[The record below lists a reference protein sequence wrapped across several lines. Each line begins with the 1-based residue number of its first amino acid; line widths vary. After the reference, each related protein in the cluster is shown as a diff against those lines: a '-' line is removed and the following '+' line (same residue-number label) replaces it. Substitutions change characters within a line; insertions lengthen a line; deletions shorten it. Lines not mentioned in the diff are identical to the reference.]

1 MFKEEQPMIVYEYV
15 MKCDTGFAPNPFYG
29 TCTLA
34 CCKPRIR
41 KGFKNYLYEKVKENI
56 KERIKLERS
65 KPLG

>member
-1 MFKEEQPMIVYEYV
+1 MIVYEYV

-41 KGFKNYLYEKVKENI
+41 KGIKNYLYEKVKENI
-56 KERIKLERS
+56 KVCK
-65 KPLG
+65 